1 MANYGKTAVVEY
13 VGKLEDGTVFDSTE
27 GMDPLEFVIGSGAV
41 INGFDEAIAE
51 MSPGE
56 STQIVVSPKDAFG
69 EYDESRIEMGP
80 MYAIPDAKNI
90 EIGKV
95 FYFVTQEGLR
105 FPAVVTEINEGIATI
120 DYNHPLAGQTLYFDI
135 TLLQIKDEATTN
147 IELDLTQRQL
157 DGSFQF

>member
-1 MANYGKTAVVEY
+1 MTNYGKTAVVEY

-27 GMDPLEFVIGSGAV
+27 GMEPLEFVIGSGAV
-41 INGFDEAIAE
+41 INGFDEVIAK
-51 MSPGE
+51 MLPGE
-56 STQIVVSPKDAFG
+56 TVKIAIPPKEAFG

-90 EIGKV
+90 EVGKS

-147 IELDLTQRQL
+147 IELDLAHRQL
-157 DGSFQF
+157 DGTFNL